1 MFDPVGLTLAIA
13 GAALAVI
20 FGGIGSAKGIGIS
33 GRAACGVLAEQPE
46 KFGSLLILVVL
57 PGTQGFYGFLGA
69 FLVMMRLGVISGQ
82 IPALTKLQGLQV
94 MLACTPVGFAG
105 LVSAIHQGLVCA
117 AGVSLTAKRGDQ
129 AMKGVIYGVM
139 VETYAVLG
147 LLITILLLMGI
158 KLG

>member
-1 MFDPVGLTLAIA
+1 MFDPMGLTLAIT

-20 FGGIGSAKGIGIS
+20 FGGIGSAKGIGS
-33 GRAACGVLAEQPE
+33 VGRAACGVLAEQPE

-69 FLVMMRLGVISGQ
+69 FLVMMRLGIIAGD
-82 IPALTKLQGLQV
+82 IPAVTRLQGLQV
-94 MLACTPVGFAG
+94 MLACTPVGLAG

-117 AGVSLTAKRGDQ
+117 AGVNLTAKRGDQ

-158 KLG
+158 KFG